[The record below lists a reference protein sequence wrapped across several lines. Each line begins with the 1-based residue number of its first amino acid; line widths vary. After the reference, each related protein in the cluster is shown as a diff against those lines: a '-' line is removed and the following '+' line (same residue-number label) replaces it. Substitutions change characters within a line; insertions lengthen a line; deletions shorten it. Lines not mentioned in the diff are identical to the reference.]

1 MAKIKKLKDCTRII
15 EVLGGTAEV
24 SRLTRRQMA
33 QVARWKRW
41 NSFPPQTY
49 LIMTQALAARGYVA
63 LPGLWSQEIY
73 DPEAPKRR
81 RWVLRLEETQPEKE
95 TT

>member
-1 MAKIKKLKDCTRII
+1 MSTTLTTCTEII
-15 EVLGGTAEV
+15 EALGGTAAV

-41 NSFPPQTY
+41 GKFPPQTY
-49 LIMTQALAARGYVA
+49 LLMTQALAAGGLTA
-63 LPGLWSQEIY
+63 PPELWSQETY
-73 DPEAPKRR
+73 DPDAPKRR
-81 RWVLRLEETQPEKE
+81 RWVLRLEEIKEEK